1 MPLNTAW
8 YPVNSSISKCHSKN
22 KFTVMA
28 FLQNKQLTAHESQL
42 NLIQYLQKRHYNE
55 FEVAMKVNLK
65 KIASVQMGHSF
76 RSKLEPD
83 ANGNISV
90 IQMKDLTEDNRLNAQ
105 ELVQI
110 TMQDLKEHHRVKH
123 NDLVFR
129 SRGQTNTAA
138 LIDQELNDAVIA
150 APLLRIRVE
159 NDSVIPAYLCWF
171 INQPS
176 SQAVLQSKAA
186 GTAVR
191 MIGKPAL
198 EDLEIV
204 LPSLDVQ
211 KKIIE
216 IYQLSINEQKLMNA
230 LAKKKRTFTES
241 ILMNLAMDTL

>member
-1 MPLNTAW
+1 
-8 YPVNSSISKCHSKN
+8 
-22 KFTVMA
+22 
-28 FLQNKQLTAHESQL
+28 
-42 NLIQYLQKRHYNE
+42 
-55 FEVAMKVNLK
+55 MKVNLK

-83 ANGNISV
+83 PNGNISV
-90 IQMKDLTEDNRLNAQ
+90 IQMKDLSEDNRLNTQ

-110 TMQDLKEHHRVKH
+110 DMQDLKGHHRVKL
-123 NDLVFR
+123 NDLAFR

-138 LIDQELNDAVIA
+138 LIDQDVSDAVIA

-159 NDSVIPAYLCWF
+159 SDSVMPAYLWWF

-176 SQAVLQSKAA
+176 SQAALQSKAT

-204 LPSLDVQ
+204 VPDLDVQ
-211 KKIIE
+211 QKIIK
-216 IYQLSINEQKLMNA
+216 IYQLSINEQKLMNV
-230 LAKKKRTFTES
+230 LAKKKAVLTDA
-241 ILMNLAMDTL
+241 ILMSLATNTQ

>member
-1 MPLNTAW
+1 
-8 YPVNSSISKCHSKN
+8 
-22 KFTVMA
+22 
-28 FLQNKQLTAHESQL
+28 
-42 NLIQYLQKRHYNE
+42 
-55 FEVAMKVNLK
+55 MKVNLK

-90 IQMKDLTEDNRLNAQ
+90 IQMKDLTEDNRLNTQ

-110 TMQDLKEHHRVKH
+110 AMQDLKDHHRVKY
-123 NDLVFR
+123 NDLAFR

-138 LIDQELNDAVIA
+138 LIDQELSDAVIA

-159 NDSVIPAYLCWF
+159 SDSVMPAYLCWF
-171 INQPS
+171 INQPT
-176 SQAVLQSKAA
+176 SQAVLQSKAT

-204 LPSLDVQ
+204 VPSLDVQ

-230 LAKKKRTFTES
+230 LAKKKEVLTDAL
-241 ILMNLAMDTL
+241 LMNLAMNTQQ

>member
-1 MPLNTAW
+1 
-8 YPVNSSISKCHSKN
+8 
-22 KFTVMA
+22 
-28 FLQNKQLTAHESQL
+28 
-42 NLIQYLQKRHYNE
+42 
-55 FEVAMKVNLK
+55 MKVNLK

-83 ANGNISV
+83 SKGNISV
-90 IQMKDLTEDNRLNAQ
+90 IQMKDLTEYNRLNAQ

-110 TMQDLKEHHRVKH
+110 AMQDLKERHRVEI
-123 NDLVFR
+123 NDLAFR

-138 LIDQELNDAVIA
+138 LIDQELSDAVIA
-150 APLLRIRVE
+150 APMLRIRVE
-159 NDSVIPAYLCWF
+159 SDSVMPAYLCWF

-176 SQAVLQSKAA
+176 SQAVLQSKAT

-198 EDLEIV
+198 EELEIV
-204 LPSLDVQ
+204 VPSLDVQ

-230 LAKKKRTFTES
+230 LAKKKEVLTDA
-241 ILMNLAMDTL
+241 ILMNLAVNTQ